1 MRAEFYRAVVFPEAT
16 KLAGA
21 SVALPAPGD
30 TPAPEPAVRV
40 PGRLVDKE
48 VVLLDFGG
56 MSLSLLKLKSAFS
69 TMNSVGSS
77 YFPERTVLFF
87 VLNAPG
93 LFSMLWNLARA
104 PWPVHLLPSRADAA
118 ALCRS

>member
-1 MRAEFYRAVVFPEAT
+1 
-16 KLAGA
+16 L
-21 SVALPAPGD
+21 
-30 TPAPEPAVRV
+30 

-56 MSLSLLKLKSAFS
+56 MSLSLLKLKAAFS

-87 VLNAPG
+87 ILTAPG

-104 PWPVHLLPSRADAA
+104 
-118 ALCRS
+118 ALVTAMCSYGR